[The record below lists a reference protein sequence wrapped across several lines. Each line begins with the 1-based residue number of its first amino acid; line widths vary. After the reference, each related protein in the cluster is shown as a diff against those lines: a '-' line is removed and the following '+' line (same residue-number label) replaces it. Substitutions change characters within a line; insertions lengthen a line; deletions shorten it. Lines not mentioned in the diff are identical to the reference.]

1 MPDWLKGDVLDVRKT
16 VNYYLT
22 LQEVGASA
30 VAARQQQYVAFPR
43 VSVSKS
49 SSVISVSIKLC
60 ATTSQH
66 LVYKA
71 IIQLSKSA
79 QLIGTS
85 ADSCRVCE
93 AISQAVCYIIFTAQI
108 NSLCMYWQ

>member
-43 VSVSKS
+43 VSVSS
-49 SSVISVSIKLC
+49 SPVLSASIRLC
-60 ATTSQH
+60 STASKH
-66 LVYKA
+66 HVYKA
-71 IIQLSKSA
+71 RNNQQI
-79 QLIGTS
+79 
-85 ADSCRVCE
+85 C
-93 AISQAVCYIIFTAQI
+93 AVDRHIRGLLQ
-108 NSLCMYWQ
+108 SL